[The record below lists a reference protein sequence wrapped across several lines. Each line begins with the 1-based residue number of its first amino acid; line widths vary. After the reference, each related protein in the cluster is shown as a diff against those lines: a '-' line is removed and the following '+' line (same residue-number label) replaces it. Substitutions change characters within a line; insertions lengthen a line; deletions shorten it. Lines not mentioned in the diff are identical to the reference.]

1 MFRFTTERM
10 VRDWPAR
17 IQVSMDGGKTRTHR
31 ITLDLKIIDTDDYRQ
46 TAAEGDV
53 ALIEKVVHGWGGIGD
68 EQGNDLEFCDENR
81 NALARHPGFVR
92 GAINAYMNAAN
103 GEASRKN

>member
-1 MFRFTTERM
+1 MFRFTTERIIKE
-10 VRDWPAR
+10 WPAE
-17 IQVSMDGGKTRTHR
+17 IQVAKDGGKTHTHK

-46 TAAEGDV
+46 TAADGDV
-53 ALIEKVVHGWGGIGD
+53 ALIEKVVHGWSGIGD
-68 EQGNDLEFCDENR
+68 EQGNALVFNEGNR

-92 GAINAYMNAAN
+92 GAISAYMKAAN